1 VSTTVRGIAPAWR
14 RKDAPPSATWSL
26 SGLASSLRLVAH
38 SMKYAVVARE
48 RRYRVAAVPEGVVGT
63 KEISDRYIEGT
74 RLRLREVR
82 ELDGEVIR
90 KLGYKVRLSKGP
102 AEVACTNVYLN
113 DEEWSVLATL
123 PARLLRKKR
132 HVVQRDGWAV
142 AIDEHQDGTFIAEI
156 DDRDQ
161 PSTAVPDWLDILE
174 DVSDDERWTGISL
187 AR

>member
-1 VSTTVRGIAPAWR
+1 
-14 RKDAPPSATWSL
+14 
-26 SGLASSLRLVAH
+26 
-38 SMKYAVVARE
+38 
-48 RRYRVAAVPEGVVGT
+48 
-63 KEISDRYIEGT
+63 
-74 RLRLREVR
+74 
-82 ELDGEVIR
+82 
-90 KLGYKVRLSKGP
+90 
-102 AEVACTNVYLN
+102 LN

-132 HVVQRDGWAV
+132 RVVQRDGWTV
-142 AIDEHQDGTFIAEI
+142 AIDEHEDGTLIAEI